1 MNAPTPAADRPLAV
15 FAYDFDGTL
24 APGNMQDH
32 AFIPEE
38 LGMDRAAFWAEVRA
52 LAMAQRGDE
61 ILAYMHQMLARA
73 REKKLELTLEAWR
86 RRGATLKL
94 FDGVED
100 WFDRQNARADAL
112 GLDLRHFIISS
123 GNRELIEGT
132 AIARHFERIYASAFM
147 FDAAGDAIG
156 PALAVNYT
164 SKTQFL
170 FRINKWTLDEWDSTS
185 INKPLRKEERPAPF
199 DRIVY
204 FGDGFSD
211 VPVMRVMSDQGGY
224 PVGVYNPTDEK
235 SKAAVRDLQLGGRA
249 RLAAPADYREGSAL
263 DEIARGLLEEMAGRL
278 AITSNALWP
287 ED

>member
-1 MNAPTPAADRPLAV
+1 MTSERPRVV

-32 AFIPEE
+32 AFIPDE
-38 LGMDRAAFWAEVRA
+38 LGMERARFWAEVHD
-52 LAMAQRGDE
+52 LAKAQRGDE
-61 ILAYMHQMLARA
+61 ILAYMHMMLVKA
-73 REKKLELTLEAWR
+73 REKGLELTLDSWR

-94 FDGVED
+94 FDGVEG
-100 WFDRQNARADAL
+100 WFERQNARAERL
-112 GLDLRHFIISS
+112 GFDLRHFVISS

-132 AIARHFERIYASAFM
+132 TIARHFERIYASAFM
-147 FDAAGDAIG
+147 FDENQDAIG

-185 INKPLRKEERPAPF
+185 INKPQLKEARPVPF

-235 SKAAVRDLQLGGRA
+235 SRAAVRDLQLGGRA
-249 RLAAPADYREGSAL
+249 RLAAPADYREGSPL
-263 DEIARGLLEEMAGRL
+263 DEIAKGLLDEMAARA
-278 AITSNALWP
+278 AIDANALWP
-287 ED
+287 EA